1 LTTAEGKILST
12 IRIDA
17 SSQED
22 STLSEAYGLMLEV
35 CCKGRGQGDA
45 FERYYSYLKENMQ
58 LDNGLYGWSFN
69 NGSLSGSNALVDEL
83 RIFKALSR
91 ADSLW
96 GGFETDIKSFQ
107 QQF

>member
-1 LTTAEGKILST
+1 
-12 IRIDA
+12 
-17 SSQED
+17 
-22 STLSEAYGLMLEV
+22 
-35 CCKGRGQGDA
+35 
-45 FERYYSYLKENMQ
+45 MQ